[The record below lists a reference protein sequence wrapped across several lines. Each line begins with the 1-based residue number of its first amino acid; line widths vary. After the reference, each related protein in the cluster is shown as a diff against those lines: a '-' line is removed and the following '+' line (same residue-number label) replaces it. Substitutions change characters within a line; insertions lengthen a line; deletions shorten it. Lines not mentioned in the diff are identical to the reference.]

1 MTMTDLGDEDAKLV
15 ALARQARGR
24 IQANEGA
31 AVRDE
36 TGRSYSG
43 ATIDLPSTT
52 FTALQLAV
60 AQAHAAGAHDIEAAV
75 VVSKNDDVSA
85 IDTRPISE
93 VASTPTPLHLCSVR
107 GELVSSATV
116 ETWRSLTS
124 RH

>member
-1 MTMTDLGDEDAKLV
+1 MTMTDLGDEDAKLL

-52 FTALQLAV
+52 LTALQLAV
-60 AQAHAAGAHDIEAAV
+60 AQAHAAGAQDIEAAV

-93 VASTPTPLHLCSVR
+93 VASTPTPLYLCSVR

-116 ETWRSLTS
+116 ET
-124 RH
+124 

>member
-1 MTMTDLGDEDAKLV
+1 MTMTDLGDEDAKLL

-85 IDTRPISE
+85 IDTRPIAE
-93 VASTPTPLHLCSVR
+93 VASTSTPLFLCSVR
-107 GELVSSATV
+107 GDVVASATV
-116 ETWRSLTS
+116 ET
-124 RH
+124 